1 MRGTQF
7 RYCWA
12 MWGALPLLA
21 GLMLLSVAKG
31 SVPLSLAQVLGAL
44 RLLDVPVS
52 EMIGRIVIDL
62 RVPRTLLSV
71 LAGAVLAI
79 VGGLLQTTTRNDLAD
94 PFLFGL
100 SSGASAGAV
109 LVITRFGERLGA
121 LTLPVSAFVGGLCS
135 AVAVM
140 LLFHFKKQRGAE
152 HLVICGL
159 AISFLFGALTS
170 YLIFS
175 GDQRAASSVLFWSL
189 GGLGLARWDNLPY
202 AVFSLLF
209 LGAFVLLRWRS
220 LDGLLAGEQ
229 TAQSLGINV
238 GRLRMEVFFCC
249 ALATSLLVA
258 LTGVIGFIGLM
269 VPHMCRYFSGV
280 KHLLLLP
287 LCGLWGPCSCAAAT
301 LSAGRCWPRRS
312 CRLGS
317 LRPESADCLSLS
329 CLPETGRK
337 LLRAGSSPGADLNEW
352 QINIGKMNKRF
363 TFLRG

>member
-1 MRGTQF
+1 M
-7 RYCWA
+7 
-12 MWGALPLLA
+12 
-21 GLMLLSVAKG
+21 
-31 SVPLSLAQVLGAL
+31 
-44 RLLDVPVS
+44 
-52 EMIGRIVIDL
+52 
-62 RVPRTLLSV
+62 
-71 LAGAVLAI
+71 
-79 VGGLLQTTTRNDLAD
+79 
-94 PFLFGL
+94 
-100 SSGASAGAV
+100 
-109 LVITRFGERLGA
+109 ITRFGERLGA
-121 LTLPVSAFVGGLCS
+121 LTLPVSAFVGGICS

-202 AVFSLLF
+202 ALFSLLL
-209 LGAFVLLRWRS
+209 LGAFILLRWRS

-238 GRLRMEVFFCC
+238 TRLRMEVFFCC

-287 LCGLWGPCSCAAAT
+287 LCGLWGAVLLCGGDIVSRT
-301 LSAGRCWPRRS
+301 LLAPQELPIGIITAGIGGLFIIILLARNRS
-312 CRLGS
+312 
-317 LRPESADCLSLS
+317 
-329 CLPETGRK
+329 
-337 LLRAGSSPGADLNEW
+337 
-352 QINIGKMNKRF
+352 
-363 TFLRG
+363 

>member
-1 MRGTQF
+1 M
-7 RYCWA
+7 
-12 MWGALPLLA
+12 
-21 GLMLLSVAKG
+21 
-31 SVPLSLAQVLGAL
+31 
-44 RLLDVPVS
+44 
-52 EMIGRIVIDL
+52 
-62 RVPRTLLSV
+62 
-71 LAGAVLAI
+71 
-79 VGGLLQTTTRNDLAD
+79 
-94 PFLFGL
+94 
-100 SSGASAGAV
+100 
-109 LVITRFGERLGA
+109 ITRFGERLGA
-121 LTLPVSAFVGGLCS
+121 LTLPVSAFVGGICS

-202 AVFSLLF
+202 ALFSLLL
-209 LGAFVLLRWRS
+209 LGAFILLRWRS

-238 GRLRMEVFFCC
+238 TRLRMEVFFCC

-287 LCGLWGPCSCAAAT
+287 LCGLWGAVLLCGGDIVSRT
-301 LSAGRCWPRRS
+301 LLAPQGCLS
-312 CRLGS
+312 GS
-317 LRPESADCLSLS
+317 LRPASADSSLLF
-329 CLPETGRK
+329 CWPETVHK
-337 LLRAGSSPGADLNEW
+337 LSRAGSLPGADLNEGQTNARKSARACASVHAQFPHW
-352 QINIGKMNKRF
+352 QFYLLIN
-363 TFLRG
+363 

>member
-1 MRGTQF
+1 MSGTHC
-7 RYCWA
+7 RYYWA
-12 MWGALPLLA
+12 AWGALPLLA

-31 SVPLSLAQVLGAL
+31 SVPLSLTQVLGAL

-62 RVPRTLLSV
+62 RVPRTLLAV

-121 LTLPVSAFVGGLCS
+121 LTLPVSAFVGGICS

-189 GGLGLARWDNLPY
+189 GGS
-202 AVFSLLF
+202 V
-209 LGAFVLLRWRS
+209 WR
-220 LDGLLAGEQ
+220 AGIICP
-229 TAQSLGINV
+229 T
-238 GRLRMEVFFCC
+238 
-249 ALATSLLVA
+249 
-258 LTGVIGFIGLM
+258 
-269 VPHMCRYFSGV
+269 
-280 KHLLLLP
+280 
-287 LCGLWGPCSCAAAT
+287 PCSVCCFSAHSYSCAGAPWMAYWPVSRPRSRWASTLPACAWRCFSAA
-301 LSAGRCWPRRS
+301 R
-312 CRLGS
+312 
-317 LRPESADCLSLS
+317 
-329 CLPETGRK
+329 
-337 LLRAGSSPGADLNEW
+337 
-352 QINIGKMNKRF
+352 
-363 TFLRG
+363 

>member
-152 HLVICGL
+152 HVVICGL

-287 LCGLWGPCSCAAAT
+287 LCGLWGAVLLCGGDIVSRT
-301 LSAGRCWPRRS
+301 LLAPQELPIGIITAGIGG
-312 CRLGS
+312 LFIII
-317 LRPESADCLSLS
+317 
-329 CLPETGRK
+329 
-337 LLRAGSSPGADLNEW
+337 LLARNRA
-352 QINIGKMNKRF
+352 
-363 TFLRG
+363 

>member
-1 MRGTQF
+1 MSGTHC
-7 RYCWA
+7 RYYWA
-12 MWGALPLLA
+12 AWGALPLLA

-31 SVPLSLAQVLGAL
+31 SVPLSLTQVLGAL

-62 RVPRTLLSV
+62 RVPRTLLAV

-121 LTLPVSAFVGGLCS
+121 LTLPVSAFVGGICS

-202 AVFSLLF
+202 ALFSLLL
-209 LGAFVLLRWRS
+209 LGAFILLRWRS

-238 GRLRMEVFFCC
+238 TRLRMEVFFCC

-287 LCGLWGPCSCAAAT
+287 LCGMWGAVLLCGGDIVSRT
-301 LSAGRCWPRRS
+301 LLAPQELPIGIITAGIGGLFIIILLARNRS
-312 CRLGS
+312 
-317 LRPESADCLSLS
+317 
-329 CLPETGRK
+329 
-337 LLRAGSSPGADLNEW
+337 
-352 QINIGKMNKRF
+352 
-363 TFLRG
+363 